1 MVEQVKGA
9 KENNELRL
17 EEIIRK
23 KSNLESNRKNK
34 QVVHPI
40 LLFFFFQ
47 ILSSFVMKW
56 TDPQILLVILHYSWL
71 LLQIPNQPV
80 VILPLAC
87 R

>member
-9 KENNELRL
+9 KENNELWL

-40 LLFFFFQ
+40 LLFFRF
-47 ILSSFVMKW
+47 S
-56 TDPQILLVILHYSWL
+56 
-71 LLQIPNQPV
+71 V
-80 VILPLAC
+80 VL
-87 R
+87 

>member
-1 MVEQVKGA
+1 
-9 KENNELRL
+9 
-17 EEIIRK
+17 
-23 KSNLESNRKNK
+23 
-34 QVVHPI
+34 
-40 LLFFFFQ
+40 
-47 ILSSFVMKW
+47 VMKW

>member
-47 ILSSFVMKW
+47 ILSSFVMK
-56 TDPQILLVILHYSWL
+56 
-71 LLQIPNQPV
+71 
-80 VILPLAC
+80 
-87 R
+87 